1 MPLLLLTATV
11 WLGRCHTA
19 GNAGNP
25 QPGRTQIVPFGRDH
39 NSRASVPVAVRIGGS
54 ARVGWLGA
62 HYVRRPAHK

>member
-1 MPLLLLTATV
+1 MPLLILTATV

-39 NSRASVPVAVRIGGS
+39 NSRASGPSPYIAGRRAVINE
-54 ARVGWLGA
+54 
-62 HYVRRPAHK
+62 